1 MTEPHVD
8 RTELEEMVQSSPY
21 GTAFVSPNITA
32 EETLWS
38 FLIHESRDVVDTV
51 EQIVAPGDSG
61 KGHPDTKCVMI
72 TLSSDGARIPILAI
86 LFRFETDPP
95 AVYSIFM
102 NPTDLHVREL
112 LDDLS
117 KQKDL
122 IVDFHDEHHVARLK
136 RENNLREC
144 IADALSSLGEEEP
157 VPEEV
162 FDLAL
167 DNLVSDSFDSESLWE
182 LFGRLQITG

>member
-102 NPTDLHVREL
+102 NPTDPSVREL

-117 KQKDL
+117 KQEEL
-122 IVDFHDEHHVARLK
+122 IIDFLDEHHVARLK

-144 IADALSSLGEEEP
+144 IIDTLVSLGEEGP
-157 VPEEV
+157 VTEEV

-167 DNLVSDSFDSESLWE
+167 DNLVPESFDSEALWE
-182 LFGRLQITG
+182 LFGGFLR

>member
-1 MTEPHVD
+1 MTGPHLD

-21 GTAFVSPNITA
+21 GTAFVSPNVRA

-38 FLIHESRDVVDTV
+38 FLIHESQDVVDTV
-51 EQIVAPGDSG
+51 EQIVVPDEPET
-61 KGHPDTKCVMI
+61 GHPETKCVMI
-72 TLSSDGARIPILAI
+72 TLSSDGVSIPILVF

-102 NPTDLHVREL
+102 NPTDPHVREL

-117 KQKDL
+117 KQKEL

-136 RENNLREC
+136 RDNDLREC
-144 IADALSSLGEEEP
+144 IIDTLASLGEEGP
-157 VPEEV
+157 VTEEV

-167 DNLVSDSFDSESLWE
+167 DNLVSDSFDSEALWE
-182 LFGRLQITG
+182 LFGRLQIPG